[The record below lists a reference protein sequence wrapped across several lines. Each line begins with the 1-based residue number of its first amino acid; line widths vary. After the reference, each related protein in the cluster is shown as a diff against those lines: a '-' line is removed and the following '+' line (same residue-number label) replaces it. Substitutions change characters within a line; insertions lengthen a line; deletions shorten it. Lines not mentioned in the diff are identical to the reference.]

1 MIPTVLVKPRST
13 ARCAICSAS
22 SGFFTPLPST
32 ELIFT
37 WNTAYCASHS
47 SRVSSVFKLL
57 RETSSG
63 TALSMLICR
72 CSSPAAFNFSMV
84 FLSSKNPL
92 VIIPA
97 IMPRRR
103 ICRITSSISGC
114 ISGSPPLIVMIEV
127 PMPARMSNRLFISSS
142 GTGLEKSSNSL
153 QYVQAR
159 LQRRLGIICTKIGC
173 LVEASALP
181 IMRNSRKRVRAK
193 RKRLRSRT
201 AAEGC
206 ANLLFPAIQNERC
219 PSVNY
224 TLACYTA
231 STPVPA
237 YYCWWRSRYLA
248 SKWRRNLMSRQPT
261 VNSPAVTLQDSAAN
275 VEPRGAK
282 SVMAVL
288 SVAMVLIFVAAA
300 IPAPIRAAWDDFSIR
315 MQLAQSEA
323 QSASPAKLSDH
334 EIEEI
339 ANLPAQQQA
348 ERLLER
354 AVNHYDG
361 ALELIGKSVDKWFGQ
376 LEIQG
381 QLASL
386 LTTALNSN
394 DLHVRAAALEVE
406 LAGYNLPKRAESA
419 DNLIERI
426 RREPSARPWALWML
440 GVLGNRGVE
449 TRRAFVTLM
458 DHRNDPDEQTRY
470 WTIEGLS
477 LLGTDETVAPL
488 LEAFRT
494 DPSPLVRERGGC
506 GLAQSGMLTREQRL
520 RAVPQLLKMTDDMTL
535 DDVTRGWVFQ
545 ALRDITGATISAQP
559 DAWRAWW
566 AQHRS

>member
-1 MIPTVLVKPRST
+1 MNRQPT
-13 ARCAICSAS
+13 
-22 SGFFTPLPST
+22 
-32 ELIFT
+32 
-37 WNTAYCASHS
+37 
-47 SRVSSVFKLL
+47 
-57 RETSSG
+57 
-63 TALSMLICR
+63 
-72 CSSPAAFNFSMV
+72 
-84 FLSSKNPL
+84 
-92 VIIPA
+92 
-97 IMPRRR
+97 
-103 ICRITSSISGC
+103 
-114 ISGSPPLIVMIEV
+114 
-127 PMPARMSNRLFISSS
+127 
-142 GTGLEKSSNSL
+142 
-153 QYVQAR
+153 
-159 LQRRLGIICTKIGC
+159 
-173 LVEASALP
+173 
-181 IMRNSRKRVRAK
+181 
-193 RKRLRSRT
+193 
-201 AAEGC
+201 
-206 ANLLFPAIQNERC
+206 ANLLPDHSPAIVSRD
-219 PSVNY
+219 
-224 TLACYTA
+224 
-231 STPVPA
+231 PA
-237 YYCWWRSRYLA
+237 A
-248 SKWRRNLMSRQPT
+248 T
-261 VNSPAVTLQDSAAN
+261 

-282 SVMAVL
+282 SLVVVL
-288 SVAMVLIFVAAA
+288 SLAMVLIFVAAA
-300 IPAPIRAAWDDFSIR
+300 IPAPIRAAWDEFSIR
-315 MQLAQSEA
+315 MQLQQNQP
-323 QSASPAKLSDH
+323 QSASASKLSDH

-361 ALELIGKSVDKWFGQ
+361 ALDLFGKSVDKWFGQ
-376 LEIQG
+376 LELQG

-394 DLHVRAAALEVE
+394 DLQVRAAALEIE

-449 TRRAFVTLM
+449 TRLAFVTLM

-545 ALRDITGATISAQP
+545 ALRVIAGATISAQP
-559 DAWRAWW
+559 DAWRAWRS
-566 AQHRS
+566 QHRS

>member
-1 MIPTVLVKPRST
+1 
-13 ARCAICSAS
+13 
-22 SGFFTPLPST
+22 
-32 ELIFT
+32 
-37 WNTAYCASHS
+37 
-47 SRVSSVFKLL
+47 
-57 RETSSG
+57 
-63 TALSMLICR
+63 
-72 CSSPAAFNFSMV
+72 
-84 FLSSKNPL
+84 
-92 VIIPA
+92 
-97 IMPRRR
+97 
-103 ICRITSSISGC
+103 
-114 ISGSPPLIVMIEV
+114 
-127 PMPARMSNRLFISSS
+127 
-142 GTGLEKSSNSL
+142 
-153 QYVQAR
+153 
-159 LQRRLGIICTKIGC
+159 
-173 LVEASALP
+173 
-181 IMRNSRKRVRAK
+181 
-193 RKRLRSRT
+193 
-201 AAEGC
+201 
-206 ANLLFPAIQNERC
+206 
-219 PSVNY
+219 
-224 TLACYTA
+224 
-231 STPVPA
+231 
-237 YYCWWRSRYLA
+237 
-248 SKWRRNLMSRQPT
+248 MSRQPT
-261 VNSPAVTLQDSAAN
+261 ANLLPGHSPAIVSRDSAAT

-282 SVMAVL
+282 SLMVVL
-288 SVAMVLIFVAAA
+288 SLAMVLIFVAAA
-300 IPAPIRAAWDDFSIR
+300 IPAPIRAAWDEFSLR
-315 MQLAQSEA
+315 MQLQQSEP

-334 EIEEI
+334 EIDEI

-376 LEIQG
+376 LELQG

-394 DLHVRAAALEVE
+394 DLQVRAAALEIE

-477 LLGTDETVAPL
+477 LLGTDDTVAPL